1 MGEKSTSNG
10 STGEKATGNESPGE
24 ESTDKHTD
32 SLPINSLLRYWLP
45 PVLWM
50 GLIFI
55 VSAQPTLPHHPDDL
69 FDTILK
75 KVAHMM
81 EYGTLAFLLWRALSR
96 GRGALSRSALVT
108 AFVVSVLYAASD
120 EYHQTF
126 VPGRNGT
133 PVDVGVD
140 ALGSLVALLVV
151 GSLGRKR
158 EQRDTL

>member
-1 MGEKSTSNG
+1 MSEKLTSNG
-10 STGEKATGNESPGE
+10 STSEKATSN
-24 ESTDKHTD
+24 ESTDRHID
-32 SLPINSLLRYWLP
+32 SPPMNSLLRYWLP

-55 VSAQPTLPHHPDDL
+55 LSAQPTLPYHPDALLDL
-69 FDTILK
+69 ILK
-75 KVAHMM
+75 KAAHMM

-133 PVDVGVD
+133 LVDVGID
-140 ALGSLVALLVV
+140 AVGALVALLVV
-151 GSLGRKR
+151 GSLGRKG

>member
-1 MGEKSTSNG
+1 MSEELTSNG
-10 STGEKATGNESPGE
+10 STSEKATSN
-24 ESTDKHTD
+24 ESTDKHMD
-32 SLPINSLLRYWLP
+32 SLPINLLLRYWLP

-55 VSAQPTLPHHPDDL
+55 VSAQPTLPRHPDDL

-75 KVAHMM
+75 KAAHMM

-96 GRGALSRSALVT
+96 GRGTLLWSPLVT
-108 AFVVSVLYAASD
+108 AFLVSVLYAVSD

-133 PVDVGVD
+133 PVDVGID
-140 ALGSLVALLVV
+140 AVGALVALLV
-151 GSLGRKR
+151 LGGLGKKGRR
-158 EQRDTL
+158 E

>member
-1 MGEKSTSNG
+1 MGEKSTSNR
-10 STGEKATGNESPGE
+10 STGETATGNES
-24 ESTDKHTD
+24 TDRHID
-32 SLPINSLLRYWLP
+32 SLPMNSLLRYWLP

-75 KVAHMM
+75 KAAHMM

-133 PVDVGVD
+133 PVDVGID
-140 ALGSLVALLVV
+140 AVGVLVALLVV

-158 EQRDTL
+158 GQRDTL